1 MQKLR
6 RPAGF
11 SLIELMV
18 VVAIIGILSAYM
30 APALRA
36 YGTRESA
43 RSNAQNIAAVLA
55 DARAR
60 AISQGTNH
68 LVIFSNP
75 VVFADPLAPTV
86 PVAQVVQDVD
96 ADWALSAADV
106 VENAFAAQDSKPAV
120 TPYGLGASSPFSTSP
135 PAGEDFGINRPAD
148 LSGLANGTSFPTFG
162 GAAAIGFTP
171 RGIPVDLNTPGTPG
185 SGAGTFYV
193 TDNNKTVYAV
203 ALLPLGGVRVRVLD
217 SSTNTWL

>member
-11 SLIELMV
+11 SLIELMIV
-18 VVAIIGILSAYM
+18 IAIIGILAAYM
-30 APALRA
+30 VPALQS
-36 YGTRESA
+36 YGIRESA

-60 AISQGTNH
+60 AISQGTNY
-68 LVIFSNP
+68 LVLFSNP
-75 VVFADPLAPTV
+75 VVFSNPLAPTV
-86 PVAQVVQDVD
+86 AIAQVVQDVD
-96 ADWALSAADV
+96 ADWALSAADIT
-106 VENAFAAQDSKPAV
+106 ENAFAAQDSRPTV
-120 TPYGLGASSPFSTSP
+120 TPYGLGPASPFGTSP

-162 GAAAIGFTP
+162 GAPALGFTP
-171 RGIPVDLNTPGTPG
+171 RGIPVDLNTPTNPG

-203 ALLPLGGVRVRVLD
+203 ALLPLGGVRVRALD
-217 SSTNTWL
+217 STTNTWL